1 MVGRAL
7 LGLDSDTE
15 THRMS
20 RISLG
25 ESRGESIPGRKELGS
40 GPGTLWG
47 QGARWAETAS
57 ARHPRPWCEGFDAA

>member
-40 GPGTLWG
+40 GPGALWG
-47 QGARWAETAS
+47 QRREMGGDSKCQAS
-57 ARHPRPWCEGFDAA
+57 SAMV